1 VGRDCPADSGN
12 LSPGVGGDLTLDKIA
27 TGVATDEVKRADQAM
42 WLQLAVVSASSVAF
56 YFQNL
61 HFLLSVMSFK
71 LRVLQVGKYYP
82 PTRGGIETHLEMLCQ
97 GLHETVDLQ
106 VVVADLG
113 NSEIREIVGGVSV
126 RRLGTVV
133 KLAGAPF
140 CPGLGRA
147 MREARA
153 DIVHLHVPHPT
164 ALLTWLLSGCRGKLV
179 VTYHSDIIRQRV
191 LGKLIG
197 PLQDLAYAR
206 AAAILVASPGLVAG
220 SPVLARHR
228 TRCVL
233 VPFGLDLAS
242 FDRIHPQA
250 VAALRQRFPGPLVLA
265 VGRLI
270 YYKGFEFLV
279 RSMSRLSTPATL
291 LIIGEG
297 PLRSKLEA
305 EVVALG
311 LTGRVHF
318 LGNVPDTT
326 PYYQACDL
334 FVLPSV
340 ARSEAFGLV
349 QLEAMACGKAVINT
363 QIEGSGVP
371 FVSRDGESGL
381 TVPPADTDALTT
393 ALMRLLGDDA
403 LRSRFGRAGR
413 QRVEEEFTSQ
423 RMVDRTLEV
432 YRSVVDAPT

>member
-1 VGRDCPADSGN
+1 
-12 LSPGVGGDLTLDKIA
+12 
-27 TGVATDEVKRADQAM
+27 
-42 WLQLAVVSASSVAF
+42 
-56 YFQNL
+56 
-61 HFLLSVMSFK
+61 
-71 LRVLQVGKYYP
+71 
-82 PTRGGIETHLEMLCQ
+82 MLCQ
-97 GLHETVDLQ
+97 GLRDIVDLQ
-106 VVVADLG
+106 VVVADVG
-113 NSEIREIVGGVSV
+113 RTEVREVVEGVSV
-126 RRLGTVV
+126 QRLGTVV
-133 KLAGAPF
+133 KLASAPF
-140 CPGLGRA
+140 CRGLRRT

-153 DIVHLHVPHPT
+153 DIIHLHVPHPT
-164 ALLTWLLSGCRGKLV
+164 ALLTWLVSGAQGKLV
-179 VTYHSDIIRQRV
+179 VGYHSDIIRQRV
-191 LGKLIG
+191 SGKLIG
-197 PLQDLAYAR
+197 PWQDLAYAR
-206 AAAILVASPGLVAG
+206 AAAILGASPGIIAA

-228 TRCVL
+228 ERCVL
-233 VPFGLDLAS
+233 VPYGLDLTR
-242 FDRIHPQA
+242 FGLIDPEA
-250 VAALRQRFPGPLVLA
+250 VAAVRRRFPGPLVLA

-279 RSMSRLSTPATL
+279 RAMSGMSTPATL

>member
-1 VGRDCPADSGN
+1 MRP
-12 LSPGVGGDLTLDKIA
+12 
-27 TGVATDEVKRADQAM
+27 
-42 WLQLAVVSASSVAF
+42 
-56 YFQNL
+56 
-61 HFLLSVMSFK
+61 K

-82 PTRGGIETHLEMLCQ
+82 PTRGGIETHLEMLCR
-97 GLHETVDLQ
+97 GLRDVVDLQ

-113 NSEIREIVGGVSV
+113 RREIDEVVEGVSV
-126 RRLGTVV
+126 RRLGTMV

-140 CPGLGRA
+140 CPGLRQA
-147 MREARA
+147 MRAARA

-164 ALLTWLLSGCRGKLV
+164 ALLTWLVSGCRGKLI

-206 AAAILVASPGLVAG
+206 AASILVASPGLIEG

-228 TRCVL
+228 ERCKL
-233 VPFGLDLAS
+233 VPFGLDPEPFGRVDPGAAA
-242 FDRIHPQA
+242 A
-250 VAALRQRFPGPLVLA
+250 VRHRFPGPLVLS

-279 RSMSRLSTPATL
+279 RALAKLPRPATL

-297 PLRSKLEA
+297 PLRGQLESEIA
-305 EVVALG
+305 AAG
-311 LTGRVHF
+311 LTGRVHL

-349 QLEAMACGKAVINT
+349 QLEAMTCGKAVINT
-363 QIEGSGVP
+363 WIEGSGVP

-381 TVPPADTDALTT
+381 TVPPANSDAL
-393 ALMRLLGDDA
+393 AAAMAQLLGDDA
-403 LRSRFGRAGR
+403 LRVRLGEGGRC
-413 QRVEEEFTSQ
+413 RVAEDFTAQ
-423 RMVDRTLEV
+423 KMIDRTVAV
-432 YRSVVDAPT
+432 YRRVTGQPAEEATTRQ